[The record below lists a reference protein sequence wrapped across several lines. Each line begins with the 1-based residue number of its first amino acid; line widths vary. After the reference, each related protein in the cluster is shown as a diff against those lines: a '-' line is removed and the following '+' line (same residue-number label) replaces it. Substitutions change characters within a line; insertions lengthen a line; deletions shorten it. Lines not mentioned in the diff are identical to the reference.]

1 MRLQLALNVRD
12 LDGAVDFYS
21 RLFGVRPHKRKPGYA
36 NFALAE
42 PPLKLVLFE
51 SPDAPDRVNHLGV
64 EVGSD
69 AEVRKATERLAAAGL
84 ADEVEEGT
92 TCCHARQNKVWATE
106 PEGLRWEWYRVIED
120 VEAEEEVES
129 EAPACCAPPPSPVT
143 LEEGPAQA

>member
-12 LDGAVDFYS
+12 LEGAVDFYS
-21 RLFGVRPHKRKPGYA
+21 RLFGVRPNKVKPGYA
-36 NFALAE
+36 NFAIAE

-64 EVGSD
+64 EVNDD
-69 AEVRKATERLAAAGL
+69 AEVRKATARLTAAGL
-84 ADEVEEGT
+84 ADEVEEDT

-120 VEAEEEVES
+120 VEEEVDGET
-129 EAPACCAPPPSPVT
+129 PACCAPPPPVT
-143 LEEGPAQA
+143 IGTVGRI

>member
-12 LDGAVDFYS
+12 LEGAVDFYS

-36 NFALAE
+36 NFAIAE

-51 SPDAPDRVNHLGV
+51 SSDAPDRVNHLGV

-69 AEVRKATERLAAAGL
+69 AEVRKATERLTAAGL
-84 ADEVEEGT
+84 ADQVEEGT

-106 PEGLRWEWYRVIED
+106 PEGIRWEWYRVIED
-120 VEAEEEVES
+120 VEEEVAS
-129 EAPACCAPPPSPVT
+129 EAPACCAPPPPPVT
-143 LEEGPAQA
+143 IETANLP